1 MKITEMRAV
10 QEDDDGVNE
19 EEVDHRGVAVDGRED
34 EEEEEERGGGCGGVE
49 QRTGEGGGEKTR
61 KGGHGEAIFFEE
73 GLLLGVL
80 PSVWED
86 AALC

>member
-1 MKITEMRAV
+1 MWWS
-10 QEDDDGVNE
+10 
-19 EEVDHRGVAVDGRED
+19 
-34 EEEEEERGGGCGGVE
+34 GVE
-49 QRTGEGGGEKTR
+49 DGEGGGEKTR